1 MAVKELTIR
10 KIVKKIKM
18 ARENFVLKTLLEKGE
33 VTWKPH
39 GNSMTPK
46 MNSGDQV
53 VVKQVAASTCRVG
66 DAVYA
71 KVKGNYYL
79 HLLSAIDE
87 THHRYQISNN
97 HGHVNG
103 WITADNIFGVCVQIK
118 DKILITNQEL
128 EERVAP
134 PILATSVDTNNQT

>member
-1 MAVKELTIR
+1 
-10 KIVKKIKM
+10 M

-46 MNSGDQV
+46 IESGDEV
-53 VVKQVAASTCRVG
+53 VVKKVPASACRVG
-66 DAVYA
+66 DVVYA

-79 HLLSAIDE
+79 HLLSALDE
-87 THHRYQISNN
+87 TQNRYQISNN

-103 WITADNIFGVCVQIK
+103 WVNADNVYGLCVKVK
-118 DKILITNQEL
+118 DKVLVSDDDLQKRLGN
-128 EERVAP
+128 
-134 PILATSVDTNNQT
+134 